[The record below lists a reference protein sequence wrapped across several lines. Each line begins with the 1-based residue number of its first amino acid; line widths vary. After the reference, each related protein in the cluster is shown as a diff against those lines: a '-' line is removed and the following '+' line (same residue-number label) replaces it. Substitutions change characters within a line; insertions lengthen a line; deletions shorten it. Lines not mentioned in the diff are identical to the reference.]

1 MTAKGKG
8 QRAKSKKNKGSG
20 FTLLEVMIALAIIG
34 ISLTVVLHTVNYHAN
49 VVFENTMTTMMYQAA
64 KEKMYDLEET
74 QTQSSGTI
82 EPTKLTFQNVVL
94 KSKLPGIVQL
104 ITVVSGYNKEVTL
117 SEFVVKKEKLD

>member
-1 MTAKGKG
+1 MIAK
-8 QRAKSKKNKGSG
+8 RKKLNDSG

-34 ISLTVVLHTVNYHAN
+34 ISLTVLLHTVNYHAN
-49 VVFENTMTTMMYQAA
+49 VVYDNTMTTMMYQAA
-64 KEKMYDLEET
+64 KEKIYDLEET

-82 EPTKLTFQNVVL
+82 ESPKLTFQNVVL
-94 KSKLPGIVQL
+94 KSKLPNIVQL

>member
-1 MTAKGKG
+1 MKAK
-8 QRAKSKKNKGSG
+8 RKKPKDAG

-74 QTQSSGTI
+74 QTKSSGTI
-82 EPTKLTFQNVVL
+82 ESPKLLFQNVVL
-94 KSKLPGIVQL
+94 KSQLPGIVQL
-104 ITVVSGYNKEVTL
+104 VTVVSGYNKEVTL
-117 SEFVVKKEKLD
+117 SEFVVKKEKFD